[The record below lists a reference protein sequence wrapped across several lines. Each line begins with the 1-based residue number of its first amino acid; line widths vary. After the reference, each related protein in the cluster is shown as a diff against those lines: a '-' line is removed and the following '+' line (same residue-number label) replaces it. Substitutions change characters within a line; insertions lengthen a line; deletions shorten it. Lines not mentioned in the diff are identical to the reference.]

1 MPVLK
6 LNIRRPS
13 KSKQVAQDSSSH
25 QKSKLPEVM
34 KTSTSYKKSMFKN
47 QSRQEG
53 KSSKESSR
61 PRVIVASFNTTDD
74 TESSSVLTNED
85 GLFDMWG
92 LDSTTNLDVLRRS
105 FTNKESPRSSRPVL
119 QLKSKSAANVIEF
132 KDPETCHPKN
142 RNSWIS
148 SSFNA
153 DCDADSEDDLDDSI
167 YTLLDD
173 DEECH
178 FRKLSLHDILVE
190 EELSFRKSLIVND
203 EERSAN

>member
-1 MPVLK
+1 
-6 LNIRRPS
+6 
-13 KSKQVAQDSSSH
+13 
-25 QKSKLPEVM
+25 
-34 KTSTSYKKSMFKN
+34 MFKN
-47 QSRQEG
+47 QGRQESKLSE
-53 KSSKESSR
+53 KSTP
-61 PRVIVASFNTTDD
+61 PRFISASFNTTDD

-92 LDSTTNLDVLRRS
+92 LDATTNLDELRRS
-105 FTNKESPRSSRPVL
+105 FTNKESLRTTRPVL
-119 QLKSKSAANVIEF
+119 QLKSKNATNVIEF
-132 KDPETCHPKN
+132 KDPEKCHPKN

-153 DCDADSEDDLDDSI
+153 DGDADPEDDLDDSI

-203 EERSAN
+203 EERSAD